1 MSSSFG
7 LTPEL
12 VRYLADANPPEH
24 PALVRC
30 REETSAM
37 TQARM
42 QISPEQGA
50 YMAAVDRCNHVIQ
63 HFQRTTAV
71 RDALVTMIDAYKRL
85 GKDDLATDAQRVLD
99 LNDKEGKFVSDD
111 LPPEQ
116 VTLTRKLWDYL
127 ELDKN

>member
-1 MSSSFG
+1 PDARQRM
-7 LTPEL
+7 L
-12 VRYLADANPPEH
+12 YLRGN
-24 PALVRC
+24 L
-30 REETSAM
+30 
-37 TQARM
+37 ARNEVN
-42 QISPEQGA
+42 IAKFYVKQGA